1 MKIGYA
7 RVSTRGQD
15 LKGQVAALKN
25 EQCDRIYKEK
35 MTGRTTNRP
44 EFQKVL
50 KELQAGDTLLVTK
63 LDRFARSTQEALMII
78 KELFE
83 RDVKIDIL
91 NLGRIEN
98 SPTGR
103 LIFTVFSAFADFERD
118 LIVERTQ
125 EGKVIAKQN
134 PNFKEGRPKKFTEAQ
149 LDHALSLLNTHSYKQ
164 VQELTGVSKTT
175 LWRYRASQKE
185 KVFG

>member
-7 RVSTRGQD
+7 RVSIRGQD

-25 EQCDRIYKEK
+25 EQCDKIYKEK

-50 KELQAGDTLLVTK
+50 KQLQAGDTLVVIK
-63 LDRFARSTQEALMII
+63 LDCFVRSTQEALIII

-98 SPTGR
+98 TPTGR
-103 LIFTVFSAFADFERD
+103 LIFTVFSAFADFERY
-118 LIVERTQ
+118 LIVEHTQ
-125 EGKVIAKQN
+125 EGKAIAKQN
-134 PNFKEGRPKKFTEAQ
+134 PNFREGRPKKFSKDQ
-149 LDHALSLLNTHSYKQ
+149 LNHGLSLLNTHSYKQ
-164 VQELTGVSKTT
+164 VQELTGISKTT
-175 LWRYRASQKE
+175 LWRYKE
-185 KVFG
+185 SK